1 MVEIL
6 GTAPEL
12 IPDPL
17 AIGDVLCKMLALVS
31 GSGISVVAV
40 GIDPL

>member
-12 IPDPL
+12 IPDQL
-17 AIGDVLCKMLALVS
+17 ATGIGITVN